1 MTEQKFKITD
11 RIAISE
17 QEKNTHI
24 YIYTYI
30 YIKSYH
36 SKFTTSWR
44 SPLKL
49 FTMLPFLKYVS
60 LMEIGFNI
68 KNTQCV
74 GNSTKN
80 FLLLWGK
87 ELAAAQFKLIE
98 LTVSESVQ
106 KLFNLETEFISKF
119 SLYTVQEDW
128 LLKTKNH
135 LEKYEKKLRLKKL
148 KKIRMLAS
156 TDDLYFECLER
167 FESHYQFFRFKSR
180 LFDFCESFIP
190 DFENLHY
197 FLHLNEAEDDVNE
210 EKDLEN
216 NSSVETRD
224 VNTSSLDK
232 RLNIKDNAAKM
243 LNNRLQDNFV
253 SKNVVN
259 FPEGILRV
267 LKYPCCQKALIL
279 FQLLIQ

>member
-1 MTEQKFKITD
+1 
-11 RIAISE
+11 
-17 QEKNTHI
+17 
-24 YIYTYI
+24 
-30 YIKSYH
+30 
-36 SKFTTSWR
+36 
-44 SPLKL
+44 
-49 FTMLPFLKYVS
+49 MLSFLKYVG

-98 LTVSESVQ
+98 LTISESVQ

-156 TDDLYFECLER
+156 TDDLY
-167 FESHYQFFRFKSR
+167 
-180 LFDFCESFIP
+180 
-190 DFENLHY
+190 
-197 FLHLNEAEDDVNE
+197 
-210 EKDLEN
+210 
-216 NSSVETRD
+216 
-224 VNTSSLDK
+224 
-232 RLNIKDNAAKM
+232 
-243 LNNRLQDNFV
+243 
-253 SKNVVN
+253 
-259 FPEGILRV
+259 
-267 LKYPCCQKALIL
+267 
-279 FQLLIQ
+279 